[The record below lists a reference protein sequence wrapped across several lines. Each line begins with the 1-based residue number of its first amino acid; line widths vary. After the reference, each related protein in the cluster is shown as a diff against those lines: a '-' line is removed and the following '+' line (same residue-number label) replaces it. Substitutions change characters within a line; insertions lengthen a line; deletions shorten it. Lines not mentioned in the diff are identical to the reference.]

1 MLVKVRHEGY
11 QADISVEVNAA
22 DDTLHVI
29 KTKLQTIVGIIPH
42 NQCLIYGGRVLSD
55 SMSISDAGLRP
66 DCVVQL
72 FYHSGPVVGA
82 GEPKPTAGV
91 RLHIATE
98 KGPGFAVRVPPQSLI
113 YHIKSSIES
122 QHNIPLPTQEVR
134 LDGKALQNGRKLKYY
149 GINSASRLTFHL
161 REDSAGKAR
170 KAYLDEKWG
179 RVRMPGRDATQIF
192 CKTLTGKTIT
202 LDVEPEDQVG
212 YLKDLIEEREGIP
225 PEEQR
230 LICQGR
236 QLEDGLT
243 LMDYDVSKNATIN
256 LVARLCGGNG

>member
-29 KTKLQTIVGIIPH
+29 KTKLQTIGRLSYPTLPDLGYLFLQLYRLVGIIPH

-91 RLHIATE
+91 RLHIA
-98 KGPGFAVRVPPQSLI
+98 VRIRSPQFQVVRFSHVPTV
-113 YHIKSSIES
+113 SI
-122 QHNIPLPTQEVR
+122 
-134 LDGKALQNGRKLKYY
+134 
-149 GINSASRLTFHL
+149 LTDF
-161 REDSAGKAR
+161 
-170 KAYLDEKWG
+170 
-179 RVRMPGRDATQIF
+179 
-192 CKTLTGKTIT
+192 
-202 LDVEPEDQVG
+202 
-212 YLKDLIEEREGIP
+212 
-225 PEEQR
+225 
-230 LICQGR
+230 
-236 QLEDGLT
+236 
-243 LMDYDVSKNATIN
+243 SK
-256 LVARLCGGNG
+256 